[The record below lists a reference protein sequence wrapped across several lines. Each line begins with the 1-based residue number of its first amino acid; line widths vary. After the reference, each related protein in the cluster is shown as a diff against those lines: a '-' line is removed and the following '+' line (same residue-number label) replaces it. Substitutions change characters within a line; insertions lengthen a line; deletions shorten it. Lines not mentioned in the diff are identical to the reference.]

1 MWTTLPF
8 FSISQIESFL
18 DIFRFGHE
26 GSFLFLKSWKQS
38 PKVIPGRIRTTFPP
52 IGGIGRVFSQIT
64 AELRRKQDYFV
75 LYLQWNLISVIRYIF
90 IAAIH
95 TWNTF
100 WPRFNSIKSVVII
113 AFQANTCFVIIF
125 FHFHS
130 IFADISEAL
139 FWLENMSCL
148 FRWTFQVH
156 CITPVLSE
164 YLLEICVYLPNC
176 NWRNAIPSSY
186 SKVRHWWWM
195 RRISTMCPF
204 YK

>member
-1 MWTTLPF
+1 M
-8 FSISQIESFL
+8 
-18 DIFRFGHE
+18 
-26 GSFLFLKSWKQS
+26 
-38 PKVIPGRIRTTFPP
+38 
-52 IGGIGRVFSQIT
+52 
-64 AELRRKQDYFV
+64 
-75 LYLQWNLISVIRYIF
+75 ISVIRYIF

-113 AFQANTCFVIIF
+113 AFHANTCFVIIF

-156 CITPVLSE
+156 LSPQYYRNIYLKYVFTFPIAIGVMPSHPVILRLDIDGGWGGSVQ
-164 YLLEICVYLPNC
+164 CVPFISKFYHFVSYQS
-176 NWRNAIPSSY
+176 SSY
-186 SKVRHWWWM
+186 ASV
-195 RRISTMCPF
+195 T
-204 YK
+204 